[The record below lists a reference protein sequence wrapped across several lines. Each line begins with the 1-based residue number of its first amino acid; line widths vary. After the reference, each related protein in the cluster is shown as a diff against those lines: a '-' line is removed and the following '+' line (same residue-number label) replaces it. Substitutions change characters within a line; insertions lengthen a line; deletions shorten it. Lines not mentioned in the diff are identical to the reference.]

1 MVTEAKDAVRF
12 LSSTRGRLMMARA
25 LHYGIKE
32 LSKVEGVHREVSDI
46 ADMQY
51 LKDELFNFPTELLE
65 PSLVTS
71 PCGTCND
78 KAVD

>member
-1 MVTEAKDAVRF
+1 MVTRARVF
-12 LSSTRGRLMMARA
+12 LSSMRGRLMMARA

-51 LKDELFNFPTELLE
+51 LKDELFNFPVEILEIFTE
-65 PSLVTS
+65 V
-71 PCGTCND
+71 N
-78 KAVD
+78 

>member
-1 MVTEAKDAVRF
+1 MVTETDELFAIEF
-12 LSSTRGRLMMARA
+12 LLSMRGRLMMARA

-51 LKDELFNFPTELLE
+51 LKDELFNFPVEILEIFTE
-65 PSLVTS
+65 V
-71 PCGTCND
+71 N
-78 KAVD
+78 